1 MAGNDRNRVPGY
13 TAVYIHFRHGT
24 LMRRTTDYQ
33 HPATEPDRSSSFS
46 HSLGRALRLLLPAL
60 LLLLLAGQA
69 WAWEADKGDGKS
81 VFLVATDQLDGTG
94 FEKTVVLMVHF
105 GGRGGTTG
113 LTINRP
119 SELTLK
125 EAFPNIERLRDS
137 NDALYLGGPVSSQS
151 VFVLLRTKQPK
162 KGMMRLIKDIYFTP
176 GHQILAETL
185 EGESRAYVGYAGWAP
200 GQLQAEIDRGDW
212 HVIRRDPDIIFD
224 QDTADLWQQ
233 LSRRWSGNWI

>member
-1 MAGNDRNRVPGY
+1 VAGY
-13 TAVYIHFRHGT
+13 TAGYIHFCSGALMQCT
-24 LMRRTTDYQ
+24 LHDQ
-33 HPATEPDRSSSFS
+33 HPAAGFVRSIFFRRFS
-46 HSLGRALRLLLPAL
+46 GRVPRFLLLA

-69 WAWEADKGDGKS
+69 WSGEEEKGDGKS

-94 FEKTVVLMVHF
+94 FARTVVLMVHF

-119 SELTLK
+119 SNLTLE
-125 EAFPNIERLRDS
+125 EAFPNIERLRG
-137 NDALYLGGPVSSQS
+137 NDDTLFLGGPVSSQS

-162 KGMMRLIKDIYFTP
+162 EGMKRLIKDIYFAP
-176 GHQILAETL
+176 GHQILSEDIA
-185 EGESRAYVGYAGWAP
+185 GESRVFAGYAGWAP

-212 HVIRRDPDIIFD
+212 RVIRRDPDIIFEEN
-224 QDTADLWQQ
+224 TTDLWQQ

>member
-1 MAGNDRNRVPGY
+1 MAGDDRDRVPGY
-13 TAVYIHFRHGT
+13 TAGYIHFRLGT
-24 LMRRTTDYQ
+24 VMRSTSDFQ
-33 HPATEPDRSSSFS
+33 HPMAGPVRPVSFR
-46 HSLGRALRLLLPAL
+46 HFLVRGFRLLLPAL
-60 LLLLLAGQA
+60 LLLFLAGQV
-69 WAWEADKGDGKS
+69 WAGEAEKDDGKS

-94 FEKTVVLMVHF
+94 FAKTVVLMVHF

-119 SELTLK
+119 SDLTLK

-137 NDALYLGGPVSSQS
+137 NDALYLGGPVGSQS

-176 GHQILAETL
+176 GHQILAEAM
-185 EGESRAYVGYAGWAP
+185 EGESRAYAGYAGWAP

-212 HVIRRDPDIIFD
+212 RVIRRDPDIIFD
-224 QDTADLWQQ
+224 EDTADLWQQ

>member
-1 MAGNDRNRVPGY
+1 MQ
-13 TAVYIHFRHGT
+13 
-24 LMRRTTDYQ
+24 RTTDYQ
-33 HPATEPDRSSSFS
+33 QPAAGSGRSTPLIQSP
-46 HSLGRALRLLLPAL
+46 GRVLRFLLPAC

-69 WAWEADKGDGKS
+69 WTGEAEKDGGKS

-125 EAFPNIERLRDS
+125 EAFPHIERLRDS
-137 NDALYLGGPVSSQS
+137 DDALYLGGPVSSQS
-151 VFVLLRTKQPK
+151 VFVLLRTKQPR
-162 KGMMRLIKDIYFTP
+162 KGMMRLIKDIYFAP
-176 GHQILAETL
+176 GHKILAETI
-185 EGESRAYVGYAGWAP
+185 EGESRAYAGYAGWAP

-212 HVIRRDPDIIFD
+212 RVIRRDPDIIFD
-224 QDTADLWQQ
+224 QDTATLWQQ